1 MVLHFPRSCR
11 PTLVLDSWLLWGV
24 AWQRWNEN
32 EFQAA
37 AASVLCLAVA
47 GATPCVYGCAAGIA
61 LPSSPGLL
69 LGWLVAYP
77 KASSPACIGVGV
89 LLVSMFLWLPPPAGA
104 CWACCRNCRSC
115 RLSWNLLCV
124 DPGTVMALEMA
135 SRTWWGSSPCGTGT
149 LRSCGPHVLR
159 TAPPPPRCA
168 AMGICT
174 ASWSEA
180 RSLQCMTWPYA
191 AVTPLVRM

>member
-1 MVLHFPRSCR
+1 MSCSCR
-11 PTLVLDSWLLWGV
+11 CHPLCVRLCCRDRIAFQSRFAAWMACRLSQSLLSRLRRRRR
-24 AWQRWNEN
+24 ATC
-32 EFQAA
+32 FH
-37 AASVLCLAVA
+37 ASLA
-47 GATPCVYGCAAGIA
+47 
-61 LPSSPGLL
+61 S
-69 LGWLVAYP
+69 
-77 KASSPACIGVGV
+77 
-89 LLVSMFLWLPPPAGA
+89 PPAGA

-174 ASWSEA
+174 ASWSEEA
-180 RSLQCMTWPYA
+180 RSLQCMTWPFA